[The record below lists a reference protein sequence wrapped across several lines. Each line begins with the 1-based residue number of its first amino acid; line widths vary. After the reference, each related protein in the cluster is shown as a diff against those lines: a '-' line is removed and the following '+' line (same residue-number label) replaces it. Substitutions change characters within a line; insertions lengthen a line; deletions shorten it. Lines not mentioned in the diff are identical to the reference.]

1 MNEKILKLLDIL
13 LCENISI
20 RITSAKRSPSHN
32 IKVGGVPNS
41 QHLTG
46 DAIDISAFELSS
58 SIFAQKI
65 RSICPD
71 FDQIIVY
78 RTFVHVSFTRGSVPP
93 RNSFF
98 VHAG

>member
-20 RITSAKRSPSHN
+20 RITSAKRSPEYN
-32 IKVGGVPNS
+32 AEVGGVPNS

-46 DAIDISAFELSS
+46 DAIDISAMEISS
-58 SIFAQKI
+58 STFAQKI
-65 RSICPD
+65 RKLCPD
-71 FDQIIVY
+71 FDQIIIY

-93 RNSFF
+93 RNMFF